1 MRGGLYIALVLL
13 LGAILANIL
22 ANDPGY
28 VAIRVAGHLIEMSAV
43 TFVLLLI
50 AGYFAVRVLLLAYR
64 ARSLWKRSQLERRR
78 ERARRALSRAIIEL
92 AQGEWESAESTA
104 TRYIGDA
111 EYPMA
116 HYLVAARA
124 TELQG
129 GTTRRDEWLARALDL
144 PAESHA
150 PALIMQAELLL
161 KHNQLQAAQAALE
174 QLDTRGEQNG
184 RGLLLLARIHRQ
196 TGDWEKLKAL
206 EPRLRATRGIETAVA
221 DETVAQI
228 YIDRI
233 KAAGAARDADALAS
247 AWKDIPK
254 SLAKRANVVVAYARA
269 AMMCGDHASA
279 EKQLRDCLD
288 TQWDDAAIQ
297 AYGELETDDALA
309 TLDRAETWLASR
321 QDDPTLLLTC
331 ARLAIRAEL
340 YGKARSFLEMSLA
353 IRPRLETYQFL
364 ADLLEQLGERERA
377 LKVLHD
383 GLARAIGRKHQ
394 LPRIRQRAWFERRQ
408 GDRRR

>member
-1 MRGGLYIALVLL
+1 MKGGVYIAAALL

-22 ANDPGY
+22 ATDPGY

-43 TFVLLLI
+43 TFVLVLV
-50 AGYFAVRVLLLAYR
+50 AAYFLVRLLLRALK

-78 ERARRALSRAIIEL
+78 DRARRALSRAILEV
-92 AQGEWESAESTA
+92 AQGEWETAESTA

-124 TELQG
+124 AELQG
-129 GTTRRDEWLARALDL
+129 SATRRDEWIARALDL

-161 KHNQLQAAQAALE
+161 KHNQLQAAQTALE
-174 QLDTRGEQNG
+174 QLDARGEQNA

-196 TGDWEKLKAL
+196 TGDWERLKEL
-206 EPRLRATRGIETAVA
+206 EPRLRATRGIATAVA

-228 YIDRI
+228 YIDRL
-233 KAAGAARDADALAS
+233 KAAGSSRDAAGLAA
-247 AWKDIPK
+247 AWREMPK
-254 SLAKRANVVVAYARA
+254 SLAKRADIVVAYAKA
-269 AMMCGDHASA
+269 AMMCRDHASA
-279 EKQLRDCLD
+279 EKQLRELLEA
-288 TQWDDAAIQ
+288 QWDESAVQ
-297 AYGELETDDALA
+297 AYGELEPEEPLA
-309 TLDRAETWLASR
+309 TLDRAESWLAAH
-321 QDDPTLLLTC
+321 QDDAALLLAC

-340 YGKARSFLEMSLA
+340 YGKARSFLETSLA
-353 IRPRLETYQFL
+353 IRPRLETYQLL
-364 ADLLEQLGERERA
+364 ADMLEQLGERERA
-377 LKVLHD
+377 MKVLHD
-383 GLARAIGRKHQ
+383 GLARAIGRKAK

-408 GDRRR
+408 GERRR